1 MSFNS
6 EKLPTELDQPR
17 IIDWAVELKNRK
29 DGFAFLMEA
38 VRGDRLNHNQFLN
51 AVHMLFRMAF
61 PENASEVLQ
70 TFIDLVAHPDITI
83 RSEAVQLAIGL
94 LRTSNSTNLK
104 TPLLFSDGQER
115 AVRDAMS
122 RGLTTKVAD
131 LAKRFFAI

>member
-6 EKLPTELDQPR
+6 EKLLTELDQPR

-51 AVHMLFRMAF
+51 ALHMLFRMAF

-70 TFIDLVAHPDITI
+70 TFVDLAAHPDITI

-94 LRTSNSTNLK
+94 LRTSTNLK
-104 TPLLFSDGQER
+104 TPLLFSDAQETS
-115 AVRDAMS
+115 VVQAMT
-122 RGLTTKVAD
+122 RGLTMKVAN
-131 LAKRFFAI
+131 LAQEFFAI